1 MSIKNFKESL
11 TLSISYTLPDDLRF
25 ETQFAPELV
34 TERYLR
40 SFLLKTLSMKNVRQS
55 INLSCGILVYRV
67 EKSKVEMDSAL
78 FLALIRSKALQNSVL
93 LSITQKIF

>member
-1 MSIKNFKESL
+1 
-11 TLSISYTLPDDLRF
+11 
-25 ETQFAPELV
+25 
-34 TERYLR
+34 
-40 SFLLKTLSMKNVRQS
+40 MKNVRQS